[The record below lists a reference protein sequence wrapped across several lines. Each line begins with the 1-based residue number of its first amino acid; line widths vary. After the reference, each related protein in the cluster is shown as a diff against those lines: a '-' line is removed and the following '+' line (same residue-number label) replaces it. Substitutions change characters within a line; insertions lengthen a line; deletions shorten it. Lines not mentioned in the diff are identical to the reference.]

1 MALWEIWW
9 VWIAG
14 AMVLAILEL
23 FAPGFIFVGF
33 AFGAAVVGV
42 ILALGLGLSLPWA
55 LVIFAVVSAAAWI
68 VTRRL
73 MGERQGQ
80 KKTFDHDINEE

>member
-42 ILALGLGLSLPWA
+42 ILALGVGLSLPWA